1 MHFYTRF
8 YTSVKSLNKLAGVAA
23 ALLVLPIA
31 VACGGQTA
39 DTTDDTAADTTTEV
53 PAVTEEVPT
62 ATESTPAAEGDTI
75 VEVATTNGS
84 FNTLVSAI
92 QAADLVETLSGEGPY
107 TVFAPTDEAFAALP
121 AGTLDKLLLPENKEA
136 LTQVLTYHVVPG
148 DIPAS
153 DIKTGAVATVEGGD
167 VDISADAGE
176 VTVNGAAVTQ
186 ADVTASN
193 GVIHVIDAVLLP
205 PSLDLAAL

>member
-1 MHFYTRF
+1 MRFYTRL

-23 ALLVLPIA
+23 ALMILPIA

-39 DTTDDTAADTTTEV
+39 DTSDDIATDPTTEV
-53 PAVTEEVPT
+53 PAATEVPT
-62 ATESTPAAEGDTI
+62 ATESTPATEGDTI
-75 VEVATTNGS
+75 VEVATANGS

-148 DIPAS
+148 NIPAS

-186 ADVTASN
+186 ADVIASN
-193 GVIHVIDAVLLP
+193 GVIHVIDTVLLP
-205 PSLDLAAL
+205 PSLDLATL